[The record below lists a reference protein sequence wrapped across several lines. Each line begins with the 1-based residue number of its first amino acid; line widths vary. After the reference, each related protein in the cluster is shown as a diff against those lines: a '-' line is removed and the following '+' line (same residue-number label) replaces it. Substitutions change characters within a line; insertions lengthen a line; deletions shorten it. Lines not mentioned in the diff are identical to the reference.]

1 MSRTFKDRKR
11 AILQKTSEK
20 KRPLTAEHLKIKNQG
35 FYGEFDYSVC
45 PDCKTP
51 CEYERGYFTCHN
63 CGWGSF
69 INENLYE
76 SGDLEFSRIA

>member
-1 MSRTFKDRKR
+1 MSRTFKDRKG
-11 AILQKTSEK
+11 AIPKGSLKSNQSISPEYLKMKT
-20 KRPLTAEHLKIKNQG
+20 QG
-35 FYGEFDYSVC
+35 YSDEFDDSIC

-76 SGDLEFSRIA
+76 TGELEFSRIA